1 MAAMEDVLDLY
12 EAPYDPAHPVVCCD
26 ESPKQLIG
34 EVRTFLSARPGRLA
48 HQDTEYCRN
57 GVRNLMMIC
66 KPKRGWREVLVMEHR
81 TKIDFA
87 HCMRHIAQCYPD
99 AEIVRVVL
107 DNLNTHKMA
116 SLYEAFPPDE
126 ACAIARKLEFH
137 YTPKH
142 GSWLNIAEI
151 ELAVL
156 SNSCL
161 SRRVPDEHTL
171 RREVDANVR
180 ERNAKAS
187 PVKWKFTAQDARRKL
202 AKSFL
207 SFVHLACAFAWLA

>member
-1 MAAMEDVLDLY
+1 MEDVLDLY

-34 EVRTFLSARPGRLA
+34 EVRTFLSARPGRPA
-48 HQDTEYCRN
+48 HQDTDYCRN

>member
-1 MAAMEDVLDLY
+1 MEDVLDLY

>member
-1 MAAMEDVLDLY
+1 MERR
-12 EAPYDPAHPVVCCD
+12 A
-26 ESPKQLIG
+26 
-34 EVRTFLSARPGRLA
+34 
-48 HQDTEYCRN
+48 
-57 GVRNLMMIC
+57 
-66 KPKRGWREVLVMEHR
+66 
-81 TKIDFA
+81 KIDFA

-99 AEIVRVVL
+99 AEVVRVVL

-126 ACAIARKLEFH
+126 ARAIARKLEFH

-161 SRRVPDEHTL
+161 SRRIPDEPTL

-202 AKSFL
+202 ARLYPCVSQ
-207 SFVHLACAFAWLA
+207 

>member
-1 MAAMEDVLDLY
+1 MEDVLDLY

-137 YTPKH
+137 YPPKH

-202 AKSFL
+202 ARL
-207 SFVHLACAFAWLA
+207 YPCVPQ